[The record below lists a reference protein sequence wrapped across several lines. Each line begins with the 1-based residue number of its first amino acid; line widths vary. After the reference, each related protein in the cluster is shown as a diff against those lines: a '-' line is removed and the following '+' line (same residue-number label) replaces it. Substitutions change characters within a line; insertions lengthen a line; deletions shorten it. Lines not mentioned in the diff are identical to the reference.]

1 MHFLHASLPI
11 NVPSS
16 MAEANLFAC
25 VIEIYSDLWLGGLE
39 TDFVQPKLYWTV
51 QWGSVLGV
59 NCGSIGRPITSVCC
73 WLSARNNCY
82 LPIAMLW
89 WLISMKSSGL
99 DNWKTRQSCFLLII
113 ICQTGTVTIAFHLCA
128 ICQLHMCCHLQRHD
142 YKSNIN
148 QVCLNKDK
156 SRNLSCTAN
165 AMGAAPKWVNETNF

>member
-1 MHFLHASLPI
+1 M
-11 NVPSS
+11 V
-16 MAEANLFAC
+16 
-25 VIEIYSDLWLGGLE
+25 GGSPNWFCSAKTILNC
-39 TDFVQPKLYWTV
+39 
-51 QWGSVLGV
+51 SVG
-59 NCGSIGRPITSVCC
+59 
-73 WLSARNNCY
+73 LSARCELWVHWKTHHFCLLLNICKETCY

-148 QVCLNKDK
+148 QFCLNKDT

-165 AMGAAPKWVNETNF
+165 AVGAVQKPQLVMYLVCTSASTSTSTSELHQNPLR

>member
-1 MHFLHASLPI
+1 MVGGVSKLILFSQNYTELFSGAQCSVWTVGPLEDPSL
-11 NVPSS
+11 
-16 MAEANLFAC
+16 LFAVDYLQGTI
-25 VIEIYSDLWLGGLE
+25 VICPL
-39 TDFVQPKLYWTV
+39 Q
-51 QWGSVLGV
+51 
-59 NCGSIGRPITSVCC
+59 C
-73 WLSARNNCY
+73 
-82 LPIAMLW
+82 IAMLW

-165 AMGAAPKWVNETNF
+165 AMGAAPKPQLAMYLVCTSASTSTSTSEFHQNPLR